1 MRRHTMCELVTGVQ
15 TCALPISRVQGWLSS
30 VWGIAAIVGP
40 TLGGAFAEYATWRWV
55 FLINLPIGL
64 AAMVLI
70 ARFLHEQPPA
80 RQHAIDYPGAI
91 LMMLA
96 GSAGVFGLLQGGNA
110 WGWSSGPSLL
120 TFSLVLLLIIAPVD
134 RKSTRLNSRHYCAT
148 RIPA

>member
-80 RQHAIDYPGAI
+80 RQHAIDYQIGRASC
-91 LMMLA
+91 
-96 GSAGVFGLLQGGNA
+96 GERVCQF
-110 WGWSSGPSLL
+110 
-120 TFSLVLLLIIAPVD
+120 V
-134 RKSTRLNSRHYCAT
+134 
-148 RIPA
+148 